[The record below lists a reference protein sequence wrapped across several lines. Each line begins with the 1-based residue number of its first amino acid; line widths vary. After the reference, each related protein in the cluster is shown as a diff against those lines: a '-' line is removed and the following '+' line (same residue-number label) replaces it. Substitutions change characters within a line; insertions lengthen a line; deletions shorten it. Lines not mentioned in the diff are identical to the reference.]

1 MLAIL
6 LIKPERCKGRKLKKK
21 CFSHSCH
28 QDRNLKILKSRM
40 ISKEYQPVFVN
51 NLLEYELNQSSY
63 VNIIGVTLK

>member
-1 MLAIL
+1 
-6 LIKPERCKGRKLKKK
+6 
-21 CFSHSCH
+21 
-28 QDRNLKILKSRM
+28 M